1 MVDPNSHSNNN
12 SLPMFARGRSEERT
26 TTELRA
32 EIPKEIM
39 GVIDAHW
46 MARPGAKASR
56 NEVVNEILKEW
67 AARKWHEAS
76 LVLKLVPCNP
86 DHLESEGA
94 QHD

>member
-1 MVDPNSHSNNN
+1 MSHNNDTKID
-12 SLPMFARGRSEERT
+12 LPMFARARNDDRA
-26 TTELRA
+26 TTELRVD
-32 EIPKEIM
+32 IPKEIM

-67 AARKWHEAS
+67 AGKRWHEAS

-86 DHLESEGA
+86 DSSESEGL
-94 QHD
+94 QHG

>member
-1 MVDPNSHSNNN
+1 MSHNDDTKIG
-12 SLPMFARGRSEERT
+12 LPMFARARNDDRA
-26 TTELRA
+26 TTELRVD
-32 EIPKEIM
+32 IPKEIM

-67 AARKWHEAS
+67 AGKRWHEAS

-86 DHLESEGA
+86 DSAESEGL
-94 QHD
+94 QHG